1 MLLKGNFILQVGK
14 PLLTIF
20 HNSFARDVSVVVVD
34 EQHMNAYH
42 QPKAHIKARAENRG
56 EPIPVTFIQRKP
68 HPNGLLEYLLVTY
81 VQHPARIN
89 SVLPYVL
96 DIQPHFQVGDASPSE
111 AAVRAF
117 MSRYVHH
124 C

>member
-1 MLLKGNFILQVGK
+1 MLLKGYFILHIGK

-34 EQHMNAYH
+34 EQHMNAY

-96 DIQPHFQVGDASPSE
+96 DIQPHLQVGDASPSE
-111 AAVRAF
+111 AAMRAF